1 MLGFRSKITIKV
13 LNYYFLNPQKSHYVN
28 ELARLLDVDLAN
40 LFRKLNELEKEG
52 ILVSEMRG
60 NQRYFSLNKKYPLL
74 KELKKTFE
82 AKYGILN
89 LIKERL
95 NKLKDLKEAFIFGS
109 FAKNIF
115 SSESDIDLLLI
126 GKHSSLEAKRLI
138 LPLGKIMGR
147 EINILDMTEE
157 EFKKR
162 KRRKDEFINNIFSGK
177 VIKIF

>member
-28 ELARLLDVDLAN
+28 ELARILDVDPAN
-40 LFRKLNELEKEG
+40 LFRKLKELEKEG
-52 ILVSEMRG
+52 ILVSEMKG
-60 NQRYFSLNKKYPLL
+60 NQRYFSLNKKYSFL

-82 AKYGILN
+82 AKYGIFN
-89 LIKERL
+89 LIKEKL
-95 NKLKDLKEAFIFGS
+95 NKLKGLKKAFIFGS
-109 FAKNIF
+109 LAKNTL
-115 SSESDIDLLLI
+115 SPESDIDILLI
-126 GKHSSLEAKRLI
+126 GRHSSLEAKRLI
-138 LPLGKIMGR
+138 LSLERTTGR

-162 KRRKDEFINNIFSGK
+162 KRQKDELLKNIFSGK